1 MMKRLILSILLVA
14 NLGLMRAEC
23 EYLVKIPVH
32 KGYEAVDRELTAHDF
47 VLLAGEDGTY
57 LYMDVLQSTVLIVT
71 GDGGVITAI
80 TYEKTDLSKKEEK
93 SFFQSLCDEATKLY
107 GKPHMKDKTAKDTSF
122 VWFFADYMFCISK
135 EKGIVSIT
143 WISNS
148 SK

>member
-1 MMKRLILSILLVA
+1 MMKRFILGILLAA
-14 NLGLMRAEC
+14 NIGLMYAEC

-47 VLLAGEDGTY
+47 VLLGCEDGTY
-57 LYMDVLQSTVLIVT
+57 LYMDDIQSNIMIVT

-93 SFFQSLCDEATKLY
+93 AFFQSLCDEATKLY
-107 GKPHMKDKTAKDTSF
+107 GKPHMKDKTAKDTYF
-122 VWFFADYMFCISK
+122 VWFFADYMFGISK